1 MEKKTLYRY
10 FEGIASREE
19 EEAVYRWLDA
29 TPANEKELLR
39 EREFFDAMIL
49 AGSAEDVK
57 GKEEG
62 EQKRKRSGFRIHSFV
77 REMLKVAAVVAITVA
92 CGLYFYVSEKKGLL
106 L

>member
-19 EEAVYRWLDA
+19 EEAVYHWLDT

-57 GKEEG
+57 GKEDRNG
-62 EQKRKRSGFRIHSFV
+62 NGNVPDSGYILSRV
-77 REMLKVAAVVAITVA
+77 K
-92 CGLYFYVSEKKGLL
+92 C
-106 L
+106 

>member
-1 MEKKTLYRY
+1 MEKKILYRY

-19 EEAVYRWLDA
+19 EEAVYRWLGT

-62 EQKRKRSGFRIHSFV
+62 EQKQKRS
-77 REMLKVAAVVAITVA
+77 
-92 CGLYFYVSEKKGLL
+92 
-106 L
+106 